1 MSSVLA
7 PALPAAEP
15 RSIRIVSSRTQRRAR
30 PKTLYAVVVVI
41 GLFVV
46 LLCQLGLSIGL
57 GDGAY
62 EIASLKG
69 EARALDRKA
78 ATLTETIE
86 SLSSPQNLAANA
98 EALGMVANS
107 SPVYLR
113 LSDGKVLGRPTAAS
127 SGAGIV
133 QGSEVVQNSTTR
145 GFSTVS
151 PTTATGTATA
161 SATATDETET
171 AGAPE
176 ETAVTAEVA
185 LPDGTIAG
193 PNTH

>member
-7 PALPAAEP
+7 PVLPEAAP
-15 RSIRIVSSRTQRRAR
+15 RSIRIVSSRSQRRAR
-30 PKTLYAVVVVI
+30 PKTLYAVVVTV

-78 ATLTETIE
+78 ATLIETIE

-98 EALGMVANS
+98 EALGMVSNS

-113 LSDGKVLGRPTAAS
+113 LSDGAVLGSPTAAS
-127 SGAGIV
+127 SGSGIV
-133 QGSEVVQNSTTR
+133 QGAEVVQNATTA
-145 GFSTVS
+145 GFGTVS
-151 PTTATGTATA
+151 ATVAAAVTAPDAA
-161 SATATDETET
+161 VVS
-171 AGAPE
+171 AGAPD
-176 ETAVTAEVA
+176 ETPATPGVA